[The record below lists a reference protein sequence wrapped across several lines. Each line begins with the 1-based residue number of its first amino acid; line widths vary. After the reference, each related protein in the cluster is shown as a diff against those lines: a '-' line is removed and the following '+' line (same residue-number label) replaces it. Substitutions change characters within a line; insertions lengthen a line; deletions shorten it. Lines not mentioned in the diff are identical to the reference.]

1 MMDTEIL
8 RIENLRNRLNSN
20 LLPHG
25 LSFIVFKKL
34 ITSLTYAPLGQFLKV
49 SLFDFVL
56 TS

>member
-1 MMDTEIL
+1 MNTEML
-8 RIENLRNRLNSN
+8 QIENVHNRFNS

-34 ITSLTYAPLGQFLKV
+34 ITSLRYAPVGQFLKV

-56 TS
+56 SP